1 MTVNIRIDGT
11 EKDAKL
17 LKKIIKQYM
26 NKTKSV
32 TEKLNC
38 ECYIRLIEKAVGEA
52 I

>member
-1 MTVNIRIDGT
+1 MTVNIGINGT

-26 NKTKSV
+26 EKTKSIV
-32 TEKLNC
+32 EKDNC
-38 ECYIRLIEKAVGEA
+38 ECYISLIEKAVGKA

>member
-1 MTVNIRIDGT
+1 MTVNIRIIGT

-17 LKKIIKQYM
+17 LKKIIWQYAE
-26 NKTKSV
+26 KTKSIV
-32 TEKLNC
+32 EKDNC

>member
-1 MTVNIRIDGT
+1 MTVNFRMVGT

-26 NKTKSV
+26 QKTKSV
-32 TEKLNC
+32 VEKDNC